1 MSVVGTVESLWR
13 YPVKSMR
20 GEECDELF
28 LAFSGVYG
36 DRLYAFHNDKG
47 PVVFPYRTG
56 REGADILTY
65 RPRFRTPERAAH
77 PMNLPQGARA
87 TPGLTALS
95 AAPEDLA
102 VDVVTP
108 SGESWAIDDLRL
120 AQALAAGVDDG
131 ATLTLMRSDRAMTD
145 CRPVSLFSVQSVQ
158 TLGDEMGETLDKRR
172 FRANIYAD
180 LGGAPG
186 FIENSF
192 VGRRLRIGPDVE
204 ITITG
209 LDGRC
214 KMITLDPDTGAA
226 KPEVLAHVTKA
237 HAAKA
242 GIYGAV
248 LSEGVIRRGDEIDL
262 LG

>member
-1 MSVVGTVESLWR
+1 
-13 YPVKSMR
+13 MR

-36 DRLYAFHNDKG
+36 DRLYAFHNSKG
-47 PVVFPYRTG
+47 PAVFPYRTG
-56 REGADILTY
+56 RDDADILTY
-65 RPRFRTPERAAH
+65 RPRFRNPDRASRPA
-77 PMNLPQGARA
+77 NLAPGARA

-95 AAPEDLA
+95 AAPADLA
-102 VDVVTP
+102 VDVLTP
-108 SGESWAIDDLRL
+108 GGESWSIDDPRL
-120 AQALAAGVDDG
+120 AQALAAGAGDG
-131 ATLTLMRSDRAMTD
+131 ATLALMRSDRAMTD
-145 CRPVSLFSVQSVQ
+145 CRPVSLFSIQSVSA
-158 TLGDEMGETLDKRR
+158 LGDEMGEALDKRR

-180 LGGAPG
+180 LGNAPG
-186 FIENSF
+186 FAENAF
-192 VGRRLRIGPDVE
+192 VGHRLRIGPDVE

-237 HAAKA
+237 HEAKA

-248 LSEGVIRRGDEIDL
+248 LSEGIIRRGDEIDL
-262 LG
+262 LD